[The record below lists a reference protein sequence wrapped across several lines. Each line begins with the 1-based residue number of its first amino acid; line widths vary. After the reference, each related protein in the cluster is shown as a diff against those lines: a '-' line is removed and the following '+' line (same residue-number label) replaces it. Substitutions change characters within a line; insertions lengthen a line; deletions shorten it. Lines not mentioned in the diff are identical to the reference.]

1 VHLQRK
7 LTGHAGGGCGDYE
20 VIGVDTNDKEVVV
33 ILPLV
38 ETVV

>member
-1 VHLQRK
+1 LIDHV
-7 LTGHAGGGCGDYE
+7 GGGYGDDE
-20 VIGVDTNDKEVVV
+20 VIDIDTNDKEVVV

>member
-1 VHLQRK
+1 LI
-7 LTGHAGGGCGDYE
+7 GHTGGGCGDDE
-20 VIGVDTNDKEVVV
+20 VIDVDTNDKEVIV